1 MTMSTKVQVPFVMNT
16 IYPPVAMMSIE
27 MALGEHVQNMEP
39 NIPNNRNER
48 ILNYIMCDCAL
59 SPMNTTK

>member
-1 MTMSTKVQVPFVMNT
+1 MNT